1 MKKAKSIILFV
12 VFFTLFVFSIT
23 NSFSQVSKVKII
35 RKALSDST
43 QVDSLSLV
51 PGDVFIYKLSG
62 ENITNIF
69 KIDYS
74 SSSIKLLTKIEVD
87 SVQIKYRTF
96 DKLYSRKVFK
106 KDITKLEYE
115 AYNFKN
121 PYAIDVSAPNQD
133 YFKTEGL
140 NKTGSLSR
148 GISFGNNQDVVV
160 NSSLNLQLNGKLS
173 ENINLTAA
181 ISDNNI
187 PIQPDGNTQQLQEFD
202 RVYIQL
208 NDEKSKLIVGDFQL
222 YKPTAYFMTYN
233 KRAQGGS
240 FSSEFSL
247 GTKKDAPKDNLQI
260 SAAVSRGKFSRN
272 TIIGIERNQGPY
284 RLRGAENE
292 LFIIV
297 LANTERV
304 YIDGELL
311 KRGQENDY
319 VINYNTSEITFTAK
333 RIITKDKRIIAEFQY
348 SDRNYARSLFQFSN
362 EVKWEKT
369 AIRFQVFS
377 EQDNKNKPVLLELS
391 DSQKDILRFAGDDLN
406 SAIAPSIDTVE
417 FNSTDILYL
426 VKDTI
431 TNGLSYSDVYEYS
444 VNPQKAFY
452 KLAFSQVTRGNYIQ
466 KNSVA
471 NGKVFEWIA
480 PVNGVSQGNY
490 EPIILLIS
498 PKQKQMF
505 VAAVD
510 HQISKHT
517 KLNMEIAATNN
528 NINTF
533 SNLDKRN
540 DQGLGIK
547 WSLTDVRKL
556 NSTDTN
562 SWQLQTN
569 FDVEQISKNFVYLER
584 YRSSEFERDWNRDFN
599 SDRILGRQQLGNI
612 SLGLFKAEKNISYTY
627 SFFNE
632 QNRYKGSKHATN
644 YFYKYKSFDAIGSAS
659 FLAAND
665 SLSKSSFLRYKLVV
679 NQTIFSSVRLSAS
692 IEDEDSRFIKTNSD
706 LLLPISFH
714 YREYQSFISNSD
726 TTKINYQLKY
736 IRRFDWGA
744 KNEEMN
750 LATDAQT
757 WQFSF
762 ATKPGMFNQ
771 FKTVFSYR
779 SLKIIDSLLTP
790 QKQPDNTL
798 LIRIEYNFR
807 LLKGLITSNQFFETG
822 SGLEIRKEFN
832 YLEVTPGQGVYQWK
846 DYNENG
852 IKELNEFEI
861 AAFKDQAKFI
871 RVFTPTNNY
880 VRTFNNQFN
889 QVVTINPSSIFTS
902 SSRGIKKFVAKFYN
916 QSAFRTERKITN
928 NPKLETVL
936 WPFSNLEKDTS
947 LASLNN
953 SFRNTFSF
961 NRLDPIYG
969 IDYFIQ
975 QNKNR
980 TLLVNGYEE
989 RSNNFQGFRL
999 RVNGFKIVTLTAE
1012 IQSGVKY
1019 LTSDFFA
1026 SRNYNLEFKEIK
1038 PELAFQTSNLFR
1050 ISVNYFFKE
1059 KKNTLIESPKESSYN
1074 QSLGTEIKFNSPA
1087 KGTFIAKFQVLNLR
1101 FSGDAN
1107 SPVGFEMLE
1116 GLVPGINYTWNATWQ
1131 RSINNYLQLN
1141 LFYDGRKSP
1150 SNKAIHTGS
1159 MQLRAYF

>member
-1 MKKAKSIILFV
+1 
-12 VFFTLFVFSIT
+12 
-23 NSFSQVSKVKII
+23 
-35 RKALSDST
+35 
-43 QVDSLSLV
+43 
-51 PGDVFIYKLSG
+51 
-62 ENITNIF
+62 
-69 KIDYS
+69 
-74 SSSIKLLTKIEVD
+74 
-87 SVQIKYRTF
+87 
-96 DKLYSRKVFK
+96 
-106 KDITKLEYE
+106 
-115 AYNFKN
+115 
-121 PYAIDVSAPNQD
+121 
-133 YFKTEGL
+133 
-140 NKTGSLSR
+140 
-148 GISFGNNQDVVV
+148 
-160 NSSLNLQLNGKLS
+160 
-173 ENINLTAA
+173 
-181 ISDNNI
+181 
-187 PIQPDGNTQQLQEFD
+187 
-202 RVYIQL
+202 
-208 NDEKSKLIVGDFQL
+208 
-222 YKPTAYFMTYN
+222 
-233 KRAQGGS
+233 
-240 FSSEFSL
+240 
-247 GTKKDAPKDNLQI
+247 
-260 SAAVSRGKFSRN
+260 
-272 TIIGIERNQGPY
+272 
-284 RLRGAENE
+284 
-292 LFIIV
+292 
-297 LANTERV
+297 
-304 YIDGELL
+304 
-311 KRGQENDY
+311 
-319 VINYNTSEITFTAK
+319 
-333 RIITKDKRIIAEFQY
+333 
-348 SDRNYARSLFQFSN
+348 
-362 EVKWEKT
+362 
-369 AIRFQVFS
+369 
-377 EQDNKNKPVLLELS
+377 
-391 DSQKDILRFAGDDLN
+391 
-406 SAIAPSIDTVE
+406 
-417 FNSTDILYL
+417 
-426 VKDTI
+426 
-431 TNGLSYSDVYEYS
+431 
-444 VNPQKAFY
+444 
-452 KLAFSQVTRGNYIQ
+452 
-466 KNSVA
+466 
-471 NGKVFEWIA
+471 
-480 PVNGVSQGNY
+480 
-490 EPIILLIS
+490 
-498 PKQKQMF
+498 
-505 VAAVD
+505 
-510 HQISKHT
+510 
-517 KLNMEIAATNN
+517 
-528 NINTF
+528 
-533 SNLDKRN
+533 
-540 DQGLGIK
+540 
-547 WSLTDVRKL
+547 
-556 NSTDTN
+556 
-562 SWQLQTN
+562 
-569 FDVEQISKNFVYLER
+569 
-584 YRSSEFERDWNRDFN
+584 
-599 SDRILGRQQLGNI
+599 
-612 SLGLFKAEKNISYTY
+612 
-627 SFFNE
+627 
-632 QNRYKGSKHATN
+632 
-644 YFYKYKSFDAIGSAS
+644 
-659 FLAAND
+659 
-665 SLSKSSFLRYKLVV
+665 LRYKLLV

-692 IEDEDSRFIKTNSD
+692 IEDEDSRFFKINSD
-706 LLLPISFH
+706 LLLPNSFH

-726 TTKINYQLKY
+726 TTKTNYQLKY

-744 KNEEMN
+744 KNESMN

-1012 IQSGVKY
+1012 VQSGTKY

-1026 SRNYNLEFKEIK
+1026 SRNYNLEFKEIR

-1087 KGTFIAKFQVLNLR
+1087 KGTFITKFQVLNLR